1 MVESRPT
8 PANPQELA
16 ELEMLRGMMGGA
28 MDTDLALA
36 LLRRHGGNMDKTAA
50 ALLEG
55 DTPDVVDP
63 GIYADLPNLEPL
75 DAPMAG
81 PRTPPRKSSP
91 SYSVHSSWQGNGGW
105 RKVAERT
112 WGWGC

>member
-91 SYSVHSSWQGNGGW
+91 SYSVHSSWQGEW
-105 RKVAERT
+105 RMAE
-112 WGWGC
+112 GC